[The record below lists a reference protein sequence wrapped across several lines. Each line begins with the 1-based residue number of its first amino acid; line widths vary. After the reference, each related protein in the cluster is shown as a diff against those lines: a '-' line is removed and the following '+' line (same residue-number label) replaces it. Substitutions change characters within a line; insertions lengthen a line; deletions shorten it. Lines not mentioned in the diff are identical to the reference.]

1 MKRPTIEGLPSPA
14 AREERSGD
22 AAAGPGLKLDVVRN
36 VRRRPKLAVGVAA
49 GVFLAL
55 LAFGLTRH
63 RMYLA
68 QSLTY
73 VEPQASKVLSEGPA
87 GGYDPSRYE
96 SYLQQQMQTAL
107 RPDILTSAIERLPP
121 FTWQRA
127 GESMPSAVF
136 RLQNN
141 LKVLRVGMSY
151 QLAIQLMDVSPE
163 KAAAVVNAVTDS
175 YLEQGR
181 KDERAITDQRL
192 KLLGEERQRI
202 EQVLSED
209 RVEQASLAK
218 ELGLASPTGPGVT
231 QYDAQ
236 IAGAETQVAAARQ
249 ARDMAAAQFA
259 SMQGGAG
266 LDAAADEQ
274 LLTDSGLN
282 SMKGTINTRKAVLST
297 QMAGL
302 TPNNP
307 IYQQDAAEIADL
319 DRSLDRMT
327 NEIREKAARRLQD
340 KMRTDVQ
347 RTADIEGRLNAQLRQ
362 QTATASGIA
371 PKLQRAADLAADLT
385 RLNARY
391 TVVDDTMRSLELEA
405 NGPGLAH
412 LSVAATVPV
421 APEPSKRRLI
431 LLLALPLG
439 LFAGLFAAVVAGLM
453 DPKVYSGGDVER
465 VLGFLPIAV
474 MPAASEVSSRVLE
487 EYTLRLAA
495 GLQSAFRV
503 SGAQSFVFAAASSTI
518 ETGEFVRSIERVLAG
533 LGFKALALEGTGLL
547 RAETR
552 TTSQRGVASFRTGAL
567 VKTIEGNRQG
577 HAMEE
582 LERLKQ
588 SYDLILIDAPPLL
601 HSAETEYL
609 VRCADATILIAESGV
624 TLKAELFRSAT
635 LLQQLNVAGVG
646 AVLQELHLQDADE
659 AFRAAVEAV
668 ERIQRSRREPQPN
681 RETERELLQEGATR
695 AEAEAEQAREALV
708 AERRREERVVEHVA
722 EPAAERAAEPMLQG
736 RPEQHGEQHAEQE
749 NRREEPPVSV
759 QDKPEDRADEPWHW
773 TAPAEATEGS
783 VRTLRVEIEHEAV
796 TQAVPVSQT
805 EAATGTEREK
815 EPEDVG
821 AWRDLWKKTAG
832 KAMEPAAQDEP
843 RTRTEAVRSDEP
855 MLFFEDRLRPKRN
868 EESQAAAATREEAA
882 IEFEEP
888 VVLAVG
894 PDVLTVEPDVA
905 AEMFV
910 PAATMDAAPFEPQ
923 RLEHQPALT
932 QEFAANEPAADW
944 SFAHQATEDEWFESP
959 VARGEDLGVEHEAG
973 HDIGQGVVGGTSEAM
988 IAGETE
994 PAAAETIAEDNVVSL
1009 DQAEP
1014 LREIEALPATPAER
1028 MREVEPEVPVV
1039 ASTAEAPVT
1048 KRAASVPVAAGPKAE
1063 REPSSPRMEWFTLKF
1078 RGTSE
1083 RVLRIVPGEME
1094 DETESKAAAGEA
1106 IASVAAEGEGAAEV
1120 EPKYGQHAGGAG
1132 DEERPHEQAVA
1143 ETVAEAVER
1152 EEPVA
1157 ASSSVEYAAPMSASL
1172 AGVGRE
1178 EAFAQ
1183 QAVHAE
1189 GGEPVAEVA
1198 EDETF
1203 LDYAAEPVA
1212 GSVHGGYQAD
1222 EALPA
1227 EQSGEPRPTE
1237 PEWSMPVEEAGYEE
1251 NAEIALEASEPA
1263 REEYRVLGMGDETA
1277 ETAEKEVLPILS
1289 LAEAVNEPVE
1299 AEESVT
1305 ADESFFPEP
1314 VAAESHAA
1322 AMHETPA
1329 DTLAEAERVEA
1340 LRLAQVGEEAAV
1352 AGATQPVAAAVMETD
1367 MTQAGPVPAP
1377 RAGNGWKALDHL
1389 APARLVGELRSR
1401 TSLGAPREWNR
1412 RNVGAPVEERL
1423 EPRAASLT
1431 RRWEMLSRFDVAS
1444 EAKGSKQLDEAGD
1457 KVAAGESESR

>member
-22 AAAGPGLKLDVVRN
+22 AAAGPGLKLDLVRN

-307 IYQQDAAEIADL
+307 IYQQDAAEMADL

-327 NEIREKAARRLQD
+327 NEIREKAARRLQE

-453 DPKVYSGGDVER
+453 DPKVYSGGDVEQ

-474 MPAASEVSSRVLE
+474 MPAVSEVSSQVLE

-624 TLKAELFRSAT
+624 TLKAELFQSAT

-659 AFRAAVEAV
+659 AFRAAVDAV
-668 ERIQRSRREPQPN
+668 EGIQRSRRQPQPS
-681 RETERELLQEGATR
+681 RETERELLQEGATQ

-722 EPAAERAAEPMLQG
+722 ERAAERAVEPMLQG
-736 RPEQHGEQHAEQE
+736 QAEQHVEQRAEQE
-749 NRREEPPVSV
+749 LRREEPRVSV
-759 QDKPEDRADEPWHW
+759 QEKPEERAEEPWHW
-773 TAPAEATEGS
+773 TAPADATEGS
-783 VRTLRVEIEHEAV
+783 ARTLRVEVEHEAV

-805 EAATGTEREK
+805 EAETGTEREK

-832 KAMEPAAQDEP
+832 KAMEPAEQDEL

-868 EESQAAAATREEAA
+868 EEAQAAAATREEAA
-882 IEFEEP
+882 MEFEEP
-888 VVLAVG
+888 VVLAG
-894 PDVLTVEPDVA
+894 EPGVA
-905 AEMFV
+905 DEVSA
-910 PAATMDAAPFEPQ
+910 PAATMDATPVAPRRMEHEPAST
-923 RLEHQPALT
+923 EEIAT
-932 QEFAANEPAADW
+932 KEPAADW
-944 SFAHQATEDEWFESP
+944 SFAQQATEGGWFESP
-959 VARGEDLGVEHEAG
+959 VARAEDLGVKPEGG
-973 HDIGQGVVGGTSEAM
+973 HDITYGVIGGTSEPM
-988 IAGETE
+988 IAGEIE
-994 PAAAETIAEDNVVSL
+994 PAAGETIAEDNAVSL

-1014 LREIEALPATPAER
+1014 VREIEALPATPAER

-1039 ASTAEAPVT
+1039 APTAEAPLT
-1048 KRAASVPVAAGPKAE
+1048 GRGGSAPVVAVPKAE

-1094 DETESKAAAGEA
+1094 DEMETKAAVGEA
-1106 IASVAAEGEGAAEV
+1106 IGSVPPEAAGAAEV
-1120 EPKYGQHAGGAG
+1120 EPKHGQHAGGAG
-1132 DEERPHEQAVA
+1132 DEERPPEEAVA
-1143 ETVAEAVER
+1143 EPVAEAMER

-1157 ASSSVEYAAPMSASL
+1157 ASSSVEFAAPHE
-1172 AGVGRE
+1172 RPPRW
-1178 EAFAQ
+1178 
-1183 QAVHAE
+1183 
-1189 GGEPVAEVA
+1189 GG
-1198 EDETF
+1198 
-1203 LDYAAEPVA
+1203 
-1212 GSVHGGYQAD
+1212 
-1222 EALPA
+1222 
-1227 EQSGEPRPTE
+1227 
-1237 PEWSMPVEEAGYEE
+1237 
-1251 NAEIALEASEPA
+1251 A
-1263 REEYRVLGMGDETA
+1263 R
-1277 ETAEKEVLPILS
+1277 
-1289 LAEAVNEPVE
+1289 
-1299 AEESVT
+1299 
-1305 ADESFFPEP
+1305 
-1314 VAAESHAA
+1314 
-1322 AMHETPA
+1322 
-1329 DTLAEAERVEA
+1329 
-1340 LRLAQVGEEAAV
+1340 
-1352 AGATQPVAAAVMETD
+1352 
-1367 MTQAGPVPAP
+1367 
-1377 RAGNGWKALDHL
+1377 
-1389 APARLVGELRSR
+1389 
-1401 TSLGAPREWNR
+1401 
-1412 RNVGAPVEERL
+1412 
-1423 EPRAASLT
+1423 
-1431 RRWEMLSRFDVAS
+1431 
-1444 EAKGSKQLDEAGD
+1444 
-1457 KVAAGESESR
+1457 